1 VPVILL
7 ITKTHYTTK
16 GKQMTEKFDP
26 KELVR
31 FQEVLMA
38 NSIMIETLTQLLM
51 EKGIISNEEFFTK
64 LKKVKDD
71 YQRKA

>member
-1 VPVILL
+1 
-7 ITKTHYTTK
+7 
-16 GKQMTEKFDP
+16 MAEKLDP

-31 FQEVLMA
+31 IQEVLMA

-51 EKGIISNEEFFTK
+51 EKGIISNEEFFAK
-64 LKKVKDD
+64 LKNVKND

>member
-1 VPVILL
+1 MAEE
-7 ITKTHYTTK
+7 H
-16 GKQMTEKFDP
+16 DP
-26 KELVR
+26 KELDR
-31 FQEVLMA
+31 IQEVLMA

-51 EKGIISNEEFFTK
+51 EKEIVSNEEFFTK